1 MASTGNYTLPD
12 DLYYERDSHL
22 WLRAENGRVTIGL
35 DVLGQE
41 SMGDMAYVSFE
52 PIDTEAHR
60 GEPVGSLEAA
70 KMVAPLL
77 APVSGIIVKR
87 NDVLTRTPHLI
98 NEHPY
103 DEGWLLVLEPTRWI
117 EESEALLSGA
127 ENIQIFL
134 ADELKRYREQGWIA

>member
-1 MASTGNYTLPD
+1 
-12 DLYYERDSHL
+12 
-22 WLRAENGRVTIGL
+22 
-35 DVLGQE
+35 
-41 SMGDMAYVSFE
+41 
-52 PIDTEAHR
+52 
-60 GEPVGSLEAA
+60 
-70 KMVAPLL
+70 LL

-127 ENIQIFL
+127 ENIQMFL
-134 ADELKRYREQGWIA
+134 ADELKRYREQGWID